1 MSEEKY
7 NNKSV
12 NFVSHV
18 IHVDLKDKNYN
29 IEIEKGLLSKVGE
42 RIKSL
47 YTGEK
52 VFVVTDQTVFDLHA
66 KTLLKSLSSAGFTV
80 KTEVLLPGEK
90 TKSLSSLE
98 LIYNSMLDFNLTR
111 SDLVIAF
118 GGGVIGDLCGFAAA
132 TYLRGVRFIQI
143 PTTLLAQTDSSVG
156 GKVAVNLERGKN
168 LVGSFYQPK
177 AVYIDTAL
185 LDTLDDKTF
194 ADGMAE
200 VIKYACIKDS
210 ELFELI
216 AQNSSRKAISNYIDD
231 VVFRCCDIKRAVVEN
246 DEFDTGERM
255 LLNFGHTIG
264 HAIEKYYNYEKYTH
278 GMGVSAGM
286 CMISEIAE
294 KIGLTEKGTAQKI
307 KSVVSGFGLPFSVD
321 FQDFTVVADTVKLD
335 KKNVDGSL
343 NVILLKKI
351 GDSYIHKTTADFFK
365 EGSR

>member
-1 MSEEKY
+1 M
-7 NNKSV
+7 NL
-12 NFVSHV
+12 VSQTL
-18 IHVDLKDKNYN
+18 HVDLKEKSYN
-29 IEIEKGLLSKVGE
+29 IEIEKGILSKVGE
-42 RIKSL
+42 KIKSL
-47 YTGEK
+47 YNGKK
-52 VFVVTDQTVFDLHA
+52 VFVVTDKTVFDLHS
-66 KTLLKSLSSAGFTV
+66 KTLLDSLCTAGFEV
-80 KTEVLLPGEK
+80 KTEVLTPGEK

-98 LIYNSMLDFNLTR
+98 QVYNSMLDFNLTR

-118 GGGVIGDLCGFAAA
+118 GGGVIGDLCGFAAS
-132 TYLRGVRFIQI
+132 TYLRGVRFVQI

-210 ELFELI
+210 DLFGLI
-216 AQNSSRKAISNYIDD
+216 AQNSSRKAIMSHIDD

-255 LLNFGHTIG
+255 LLNFGHTVG
-264 HAIEKYYNYEKYTH
+264 HAIEKYYNYDKYTH

-286 CMISEIAE
+286 CMITEIAE
-294 KIGLTEKGTAQKI
+294 KANLTEKCTAEKI
-307 KSVVSGFGLPFSVD
+307 KAVVDGFGLPCSVD
-321 FQDFTVVADTVKLD
+321 LENSTVIFDTVALD
-335 KKNVDGSL
+335 KKNIDGCL
-343 NVILLKKI
+343 NVILLSKI
-351 GDSYIHKTTADFFK
+351 GESYIYKTTADFFK
-365 EGSR
+365 EGN